1 MTSNQLSR
9 GPSFRIKVI
18 GTAVNPGDPDRD
30 IHAKVMCRSFYSG
43 IGGSMFSTP
52 KEVHMIGQTIY
63 HYRIVEELGAGG
75 MGIVYKAQD
84 TKLDRT
90 VALKFLPSHLSASE
104 EDKARFVREAKAASA
119 INHPNICTIHDI
131 LEYEGPAEGKPLA
144 GKPPCGKRLFIVMEF
159 VDGEP
164 LRSRIG
170 HYRAGE
176 GLPLRQAVDWTI
188 QLAGG
193 LKAAHAKK
201 IIHRDIKPEN
211 IIVTRDGL
219 LKIMDFGVARF
230 SEAGEHAEVPSSG
243 IPGTVA
249 YMSPEQVQGIEA
261 DTRSDIWS
269 LGVVVYEMLT
279 GELPFKA
286 EHVAALEYLIVNE
299 DPLPPSAHDR
309 RIPQALD
316 GCVMHMLDKNR
327 ERRTQSCDEVLA
339 AMGRIAGDLEY
350 SEISKEQK
358 SLALLPFQ
366 NISPDREGDYF
377 SDGLTE
383 ELIHNLSRLQNIR
396 VVSRTSIMQY
406 KNTRKNL
413 STIGQELGVG
423 YILEG
428 SIRKFHDDLRITV
441 QLVDVRTDTQ
451 LWAEKYRGKLSDIF
465 DIQEEVSREIVS
477 ALTVKLSPAEKHSL
491 IRRFTEN
498 PEAFDYNLRAREAL
512 YRMTK
517 QDLKSAI
524 QLFNRA
530 LELDNHYALAYAGL
544 GQVYADLYFSF
555 ERKEE
560 HLDKSIEACLK
571 ALSYDAT
578 LAEAYAALG
587 LAYFDKKML
596 EESLPAVRKAIELN
610 PKSFMAYWILGRIY
624 HTTDRDREA
633 IEPYKK
639 VVDLNP
645 DFYAVHMDLRTVYE
659 RLGDKEH
666 YEEAVRNELEV
677 YPKYLARFPEDP
689 RAHIF
694 FAVALARAKC
704 TDRAKSEA
712 AKAIELN
719 PYDPL
724 MLYNSACFYA
734 QIGEKDLAITTL
746 KDSIEAGLENFE
758 WIKRDPDLETIRNDP
773 RYEEIMRGK

>member
-1 MTSNQLSR
+1 
-9 GPSFRIKVI
+9 
-18 GTAVNPGDPDRD
+18 
-30 IHAKVMCRSFYSG
+30 
-43 IGGSMFSTP
+43 
-52 KEVHMIGQTIY
+52 
-63 HYRIVEELGAGG
+63 
-75 MGIVYKAQD
+75 MGIVYKALD

-90 VALKFLPSHLSASE
+90 VALKCLPGQFSATE
-104 EDKARFVREAKAASA
+104 GDKSRFVQEAKAASA

-131 LEYEGPAEGKPLA
+131 IEYGGQM
-144 GKPPCGKRLFIVMEF
+144 FIVMEF
-159 VDGEP
+159 LDGET
-164 LRSRIG
+164 LRSSAG

-176 GLPLRQAVDWTI
+176 GIPLRQAVEWTI
-188 QLAGG
+188 QIATG
-193 LKAAHAKK
+193 LKAAHDRK
-201 IIHRDIKPEN
+201 IIHKDIKPEN
-211 IIVTRDGL
+211 IIVTKGGL
-219 LKIMDFGVARF
+219 LKIMDFGIAQF
-230 SEAGEHAEVPSSG
+230 SETPVNEEAGVQI
-243 IPGTVA
+243 IPGTMA
-249 YMSPEQVQGIEA
+249 YMAPEQILGTDVDAGA
-261 DTRSDIWS
+261 DIWS

-286 EHVAALEYLIVNE
+286 EHAAALEYLITNE
-299 DPLPPSAHDR
+299 DPLPPIAHDR
-309 RIPQALD
+309 RIPQVLSS
-316 GCVMHMLDKNR
+316 CVMRMLEKNR
-327 ERRTQSCDEVLA
+327 ERRVRSCDEIIEL
-339 AMGRIAGDLEY
+339 MGRIASDLEY
-350 SEISKEQK
+350 SELPKEKK
-358 SLALLPFQ
+358 SIALLPFQ

-383 ELIHNLSRLQNIR
+383 ELIHNLSRLRNIR

-406 KNTRKNL
+406 KGTRKNL

-465 DIQEEVSREIVS
+465 DIQEEVAREIVN
-477 ALTVKLSPAEKHSL
+477 ALTVRLSPSEKHSL
-491 IRRFTEN
+491 VRRFTEN

-512 YRMTK
+512 SRMTK

-524 QLFNRA
+524 ELFNRA

-560 HLDKSIEACLK
+560 YLDKAIDVCLK
-571 ALSYDAT
+571 ALSYDST

-596 EESLPAVRKAIELN
+596 EESLAAVRKAIELN

-624 HTTDRDREA
+624 HQTDRDREA

-639 VVDLNP
+639 VVALNP

-659 RLGDKEH
+659 RLGETEK
-666 YEEAVRNELEV
+666 YEEEVCRELEV
-677 YPKYLARFPEDP
+677 YPKYLAKFPEDP

-694 FAVALARAKC
+694 YAVALARAKRY
-704 TDRAKSEA
+704 DEAKAEA

-734 QIGEKDLAITTL
+734 QIGEKDLAIATL
-746 KDSIEAGLENFE
+746 RNSIAAGLGNFD
-758 WIKRDPDLETIRNDP
+758 WIRRDPDLESIRGDP
-773 RYEEIMRGK
+773 RYVELMKDT